1 MKRDFSHDQT
11 QHDNQQL
18 SLAHIAV
25 EKLMEERMAEESVD
39 VYSPDFPCWL
49 HREFYTRLP
58 EPLHWATTRSGKRYQ
73 IQPGRLRDF
82 MVDVG
87 KHTPP
92 DFAALPKFL
101 DRFHSF
107 YGDQSILE
115 TDRLVAIAAAH
126 HRLAWIHPF
135 DDGNGRVIRLQSHAQ
150 LIRHGIAGHGLWTL
164 SRGLARW
171 RQRYLAC
178 LEAADQGRRGDLDG
192 RGNLS
197 DAALADFCVFFLE
210 TMLDQIRFMSELLG
224 LPALRTRVERYFQF
238 QALHLDRYRE
248 ELMRVARTLVDEGEI
263 PRARVQEITGK
274 AATVSVEIIKLGLDE
289 GYFETPSPKGPL
301 RVAFPAK
308 IHEFYFPQLFLDLPV
323 EPPAGRT

>member
-1 MKRDFSHDQT
+1 
-11 QHDNQQL
+11 
-18 SLAHIAV
+18 
-25 EKLMEERMAEESVD
+25 MEERLAGEAVD
-39 VYSPDFPCWL
+39 VYSPNFLCWL

-58 EPLHWATTRSGKRYQ
+58 EPLHWAATRSGQRYQ
-73 IQPGRLRDF
+73 IQPGCLRDF

-87 KHTPP
+87 RHTPP
-92 DFAALPKFL
+92 DFAALPRFL
-101 DRFHSF
+101 SRFHSF
-107 YGDQSILE
+107 YGDKQILE
-115 TDRLVAIAAAH
+115 TDRLVVIAAAH

-135 DDGNGRVIRLQSHAQ
+135 GDGNGRVIRLQSQAQ
-150 LIRHGIAGHGLWTL
+150 LIRHGLAGHGLWTL

-171 RQRYLAC
+171 RQRYYAC

-210 TMLDQIRFMSELLG
+210 TMLDQIQFMSGLLG
-224 LPALRTRVERYFQF
+224 LPDLRTRVERYFQF
-238 QALHLDRYRE
+238 QALHLERYRE
-248 ELMRVARTLVDEGEI
+248 EIMRVARTLVDEGEI
-263 PRARVQEITGK
+263 PRARVQAITGK
-274 AATVSVEIIKLGLDE
+274 AATVSVEIIKLGLAE

-323 EPPAGRT
+323 EPPAGRAA